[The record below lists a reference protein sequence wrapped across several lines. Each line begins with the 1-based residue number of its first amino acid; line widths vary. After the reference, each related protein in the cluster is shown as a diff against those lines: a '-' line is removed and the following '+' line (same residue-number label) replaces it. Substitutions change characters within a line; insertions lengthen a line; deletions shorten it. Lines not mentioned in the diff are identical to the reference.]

1 MTHGDRSREFL
12 AFKQRMGQSVTT
24 WMQHFMLDVC
34 VGSIIGFVTPCL
46 YFFFARN
53 TIIKLSNRLCRT
65 NS

>member
-24 WMQHFMLDVC
+24 WMHFMLNVC

-53 TIIKLSNRLCRT
+53 TIIKLSNRLYRT